1 MNQFCA
7 VDLSSLYVDI
17 TKDRLYCDSPDS
29 PRRRA
34 TQFAMSMVFDSLCRL
49 LAPILAFTADEA
61 WGYFRPDGSV
71 HLQLLPET
79 DAEWLQPMVVQDFDL
94 LLDLR
99 AKIMQAV
106 EAAQKAKTIAGTLEA
121 RVIVRVS
128 EDDQIQLT
136 RKYRA
141 ELDEIFVISDLRLE
155 ESSSFSVEI
164 SKTPNT
170 RCERCWRH
178 REDVGSHAAYP
189 TLCGRCATVLAEA
202 AVPTV

>member
-1 MNQFCA
+1 M
-7 VDLSSLYVDI
+7 
-17 TKDRLYCDSPDS
+17 
-29 PRRRA
+29 
-34 TQFAMSMVFDSLCRL
+34 
-49 LAPILAFTADEA
+49 
-61 WGYFRPDGSV
+61 

-79 DAEWLQPMVVQDFDL
+79 DAEWLQPMVIQDFDL

-99 AKIMQAV
+99 ARIMQAV

-128 EDDQIQLT
+128 EDNQVQVT

-155 ESSSFSVEI
+155 ESSSFSVET

-178 REDVGSHAAYP
+178 RKDVGSHAAYP
-189 TLCGRCATVLAEA
+189 ALCGRCATVLAEA
-202 AVPTV
+202 AMPTV